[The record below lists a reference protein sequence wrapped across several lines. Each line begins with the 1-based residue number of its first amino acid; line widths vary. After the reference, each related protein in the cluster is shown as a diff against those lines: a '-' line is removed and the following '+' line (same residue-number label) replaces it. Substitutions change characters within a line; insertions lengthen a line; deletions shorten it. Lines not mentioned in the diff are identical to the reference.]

1 MMFFKIVTVPSPG
14 VAGNHLVALEDAYAH
29 YGTQAIG
36 IRRYQVSKLKRAWA
50 RRKGYAGRSVAN
62 NRSI

>member
-36 IRRYQVSKLKRAWA
+36 IRRYQVSK
-50 RRKGYAGRSVAN
+50 
-62 NRSI
+62 